1 MKYGYTSPVS
11 FDVRVECYSGFRGEE
26 EPRRFRLG
34 GRDVAVEE
42 VVDRWYEPEY
52 RYFKVRGDDRGV
64 YILRHDFE
72 SDHWEITLFDSAAK
86 DETRLSST

>member
-1 MKYGYTSPVS
+1 MS
-11 FDVRVECYSGFRGEE
+11 FDVRVECYAGFRGEE

-52 RYFKVRGDDRGV
+52 RYFKVRGDDRGT

>member
-1 MKYGYTSPVS
+1 MS
-11 FDVRVECYSGFRGEE
+11 FDVRVECYAGFRGEE

-34 GRDVAVEE
+34 GREVAVEE
-42 VVDRWYEPEY
+42 VVDRWYEPEH
-52 RYFKVRGDDRGV
+52 RYFKVRGDDHGA